1 MERWVGGWRGGSRE
15 DVDRKMGGSVDCTVW
30 VNVTSQSHKLEA
42 LGDAK
47 YYIDMDLLICGL

>member
-1 MERWVGGWRGGSRE
+1 MGGSMERWVKGGCGS
-15 DVDRKMGGSVDCTVW
+15 KDCTVW

>member
-1 MERWVGGWRGGSRE
+1 MDGWRGGSRE
-15 DVDRKMGGSVDCTVW
+15 DVDQKMGGSVDCTVW

-42 LGDAK
+42 LGDANWK